1 MLSKF
6 SKAIYVYL
14 KYEDDHVFIN
24 LDRAESWLVANMDL
38 DIVTHLCRSRTDHC
52 RAVCDREL

>member
-24 LDRAESWLVANMDL
+24 LDRAESWLAANMDL
-38 DIVTHLCRSRTDHC
+38 DIVTPPMSIKDRS
-52 RAVCDREL
+52 L